1 MNTDPRTQAPRV
13 AIKQIKTTSL
23 WRAIVDNSISRVYLG
38 VHWQF
43 DGLTERDTAGKDKF
57 AANPATLNP
66 DKLGKTGGVW
76 LGGQIAKQVAIKL
89 GVSQTTIDASKF
101 P

>member
-1 MNTDPRTQAPRV
+1 MPRDSTKR
-13 AIKQIKTTSL
+13 IKTTSL
-23 WRAIVDNSISRVYLG
+23 WRAIVANSISRVYLG

-43 DGLTERDTAGKDKF
+43 DGLTERNNAGNDIF
-57 AANPATLNP
+57 ATDPTTLTP

-89 GVSQTTIDASKF
+89 GVSQATIGASKF